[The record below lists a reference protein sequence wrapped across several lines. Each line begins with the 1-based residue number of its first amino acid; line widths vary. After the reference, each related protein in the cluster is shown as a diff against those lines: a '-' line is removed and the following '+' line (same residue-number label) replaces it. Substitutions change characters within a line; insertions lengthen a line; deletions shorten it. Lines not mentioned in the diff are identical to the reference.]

1 MLDLNAQPDGLRIPD
16 EMLGG
21 VVDPELEE
29 YIRDLIWLQLA
40 RGNDCLNAHAPAWWR
55 ARPRIPPAGRGSHR

>member
-21 VVDPELEE
+21 VVGPELEE
-29 YIRDLIWLQLA
+29 YIRDLIWMQLV
-40 RGNDCLNAHAPAWWR
+40 RGNDCLNDHAFEIACL
-55 ARPRIPPAGRGSHR
+55 

>member
-29 YIRDLIWLQLA
+29 YIRDLIC
-40 RGNDCLNAHAPAWWR
+40 CLLYTSDAADE
-55 ARPRIPPAGRGSHR
+55 